1 MNRTERRWL
10 IFGGGFG
17 IYGYLPAIL
26 LYPRNKVYLN
36 IKYKKKITER
46 IELNK
51 LLEKIFWYKE
61 IDTIIQKVNS
71 VVVATNPEKQEEI
84 ILDLLNHQ
92 NINNLILEKPL
103 AVNPRNSIKVLSK
116 LIHSNKEFVFG
127 YSFLYTNWS
136 LKVKKQIHQINH
148 KIIYFD
154 WFFMAHH
161 FKNNLKTWKN
171 NHLKG
176 GGVIRFYGIHLI
188 ALLAEFGYSEVNYS
202 KIKVDRE
209 GLYTDW
215 KASFLG
221 KSLPACRIQINT
233 KSHHS
238 KFNILGINKKD
249 ETVELLN
256 LKTPFDEERPIEN
269 YDKRVS
275 LLSKIISDARFV
287 ENSQLYK
294 TTNNLWKNCE
304 EKLIFEK

>member
-1 MNRTERRWL
+1 MNSTERRWL

-26 LYPRNKVYLN
+26 LYPSNKVYLN
-36 IKYKKKITER
+36 IKYKKTITER
-46 IELNK
+46 PELNN
-51 LLEKIFWYKE
+51 LLESIFWYKE

-71 VVVATNPEKQEEI
+71 VVVATNPEKQTEI

-92 NINNLILEKPL
+92 YINNLVLEKPL
-103 AVNPRNSIKVLSK
+103 AVNPKDSIKVLSK
-116 LIHSNKEFVFG
+116 LINSSKKFVFG
-127 YSFLYTNWS
+127 YSFLYTNWC
-136 LKVKKQIHQINH
+136 LKIKKQIYQINH
-148 KIIYFD
+148 EIIFID

-202 KIKVDRE
+202 RIKVDKE
-209 GLYTDW
+209 GFFTAW

-221 KSLPACRIQINT
+221 KSIPECRIEINT
-233 KSHHS
+233 KSHHT

-249 ETVELLN
+249 EPEELLD
-256 LKTPFDEERPIEN
+256 LKTPFDQERNIEN
-269 YDKRVS
+269 HDQRVS
-275 LLSKIISDARFV
+275 LLSKIISDTRFA
-287 ENSQLYK
+287 ENLILYK
-294 TTNNLWKNCE
+294 NTNNLWKNCE
-304 EKLIFEK
+304 EKLIIEK

>member
-36 IKYKKKITER
+36 IKYKKTIIER
-46 IELNK
+46 TDINN
-51 LLEKIFWYKE
+51 LLETIFWYKE
-61 IDTIIQKVNS
+61 IDTIIQKINS
-71 VVVATNPEKQEEI
+71 VVVATNPEKQKEI
-84 ILDLLNHQ
+84 ILNLLNHE

-116 LIHSNKEFVFG
+116 LIYSNKEFVFG
-127 YSFLYTNWS
+127 YSFLYTKWS
-136 LKVKKQIHQINH
+136 LKVKKQIHQINY

-154 WFFMAHH
+154 WFFMAYH

-171 NHLKG
+171 NHQKG

-202 KIKVDRE
+202 KIKVDTE
-209 GLYTDW
+209 GLYTNW

-221 KSLPACRIQINT
+221 KSLPECRIEINT

-249 ETVELLN
+249 EPVELLN
-256 LKTPFDEERPIEN
+256 LKNPFDEERPIEN
-269 YDKRVS
+269 YDKRVF
-275 LLSKIISDARFV
+275 LLSKIISDTRFV
-287 ENSQLYK
+287 ENTELYK

-304 EKLIFEK
+304 EQLIFEK

>member
-36 IKYKKKITER
+36 IKYKKTITER

-51 LLEKIFWYKE
+51 LLESILWYKE
-61 IDTIIQKVNS
+61 IDIIIQKVNS
-71 VVVATNPEKQEEI
+71 VVVATNPEKQKQI

-92 NINNLILEKPL
+92 NINNLVLEKPL

-116 LIHSNKEFVFG
+116 LINSNKEFVFG

-136 LKVKKQIHQINH
+136 LKVKKQIHKINH

-202 KIKVDRE
+202 KIKVDSE
-209 GLYTDW
+209 GFLTD
-215 KASFLG
+215 
-221 KSLPACRIQINT
+221 
-233 KSHHS
+233 
-238 KFNILGINKKD
+238 
-249 ETVELLN
+249 
-256 LKTPFDEERPIEN
+256 
-269 YDKRVS
+269 
-275 LLSKIISDARFV
+275 
-287 ENSQLYK
+287 
-294 TTNNLWKNCE
+294 
-304 EKLIFEK
+304 

>member
-1 MNRTERRWL
+1 MNRTERKWL

-36 IKYKKKITER
+36 IKYKKTITER

-51 LLEKIFWYKE
+51 LLEAIFWYKE

-71 VVVATNPEKQEEI
+71 VVIATNPEKQKEI

-92 NINNLILEKPL
+92 NINNLVLEKPL
-103 AVNPRNSIKVLSK
+103 AVNPKNSIILLSK
-116 LIHSNKEFVFG
+116 LIDSNKEFVFG

-136 LKVKKQIHQINH
+136 LNIKKQIHHINH
-148 KIIYFD
+148 KVIYFD

-161 FKNNLKTWKN
+161 FKNNLSTWKS

-202 KIKVDRE
+202 KIKVDTE
-209 GLYTDW
+209 GFYTDW

-221 KSLPACRIQINT
+221 ESLPTCRIEINT
-233 KSHHS
+233 KSNHF
-238 KFNILGINKKD
+238 KFNIWGINKKD
-249 ETVELLN
+249 EPEVLLN
-256 LKTPFDEERPIEN
+256 LKTPFDQEIPIEN

-275 LLSKIISDARFV
+275 LLRRRLTLLKRILSLNSSGQTLCSRKISPF
-287 ENSQLYK
+287 
-294 TTNNLWKNCE
+294 C
-304 EKLIFEK
+304 